1 MFGFGAAGVAAAE
14 MAAAACCALCD
25 YEDPKWLAVRGGMQS
40 GSDAANVVL
49 ASEWSF
55 SVLCCDGTD
64 ENALS
69 EAEATARALV
79 QRGHMAVVM
88 EAGPSAPLM
97 NAPYQMADGRD
108 LPAHLL
114 LPVCD
119 GPGGIVPTL
128 AAAAAALLSSV
139 ACRGIVGVDAS
150 DIWSAIGGHGL
161 GLAVHTVAGRE
172 QKAAAFGQSALSAAY
187 EVGVRPSSVRRLLIN
202 AVLRPG
208 WHLRELDEL
217 ATTVSAA
224 FENAGTAIM
233 SAVYNPAADTA
244 SVLLVCS

>member
-108 LPAHLL
+108 LPAHLCYRC
-114 LPVCD
+114 VM
-119 GPGGIVPTL
+119 
-128 AAAAAALLSSV
+128 
-139 ACRGIVGVDAS
+139 
-150 DIWSAIGGHGL
+150 GL
-161 GLAVHTVAGRE
+161 GALFQPWPQPRRPCSPPSPVEGSWGWMRRTSGQRLAVMA
-172 QKAAAFGQSALSAAY
+172 SA
-187 EVGVRPSSVRRLLIN
+187 
-202 AVLRPG
+202 
-208 WHLRELDEL
+208 
-217 ATTVSAA
+217 
-224 FENAGTAIM
+224 
-233 SAVYNPAADTA
+233 
-244 SVLLVCS
+244 